1 MQHFNPGIYDEF
13 IKKMFLKPKKK
24 CIFLYKLHIYLVYIY
39 LFLETPLTIACSVK
53 GGKCREIVLT
63 LVGGGGHLDFRNK
76 KGMTALHKAVLVK
89 NPTAVKV
96 LNF

>member
-13 IKKMFLKPKKK
+13 IKEMFLKPNKNAYFFTN
-24 CIFLYKLHIYLVYIY
+24 CIFIWYIY